1 MQDVTFHDKIINK
14 MINIEDKFIE
24 IESIVKMINI
34 WVKEKDYELIPIIN
48 ILNEKINSAAEI
60 IKK

>member
-1 MQDVTFHDKIINK
+1 MQDKAFQNDIINK
-14 MINIEDKFIE
+14 LINIEDKFIE

-34 WVKEKDYELIPIIN
+34 WVKEKDYELIPILN
-48 ILNEKINSAAEI
+48 ILNDKIDDVSKI

>member
-1 MQDVTFHDKIINK
+1 MQDKAFQDNIVDKL
-14 MINIEDKFIE
+14 INIEDKFIE

-34 WVKEKDYELIPIIN
+34 WVKERDYELIPILN
-48 ILNEKINSAAEI
+48 ILNDRINSVSEI

>member
-1 MQDVTFHDKIINK
+1 MQDKASQDNIIDKL
-14 MINIEDKFIE
+14 INIEDKFIE

-34 WVKEKDYELIPIIN
+34 WVKERDYELIPILN
-48 ILNEKINSAAEI
+48 ILNDRINSISEI